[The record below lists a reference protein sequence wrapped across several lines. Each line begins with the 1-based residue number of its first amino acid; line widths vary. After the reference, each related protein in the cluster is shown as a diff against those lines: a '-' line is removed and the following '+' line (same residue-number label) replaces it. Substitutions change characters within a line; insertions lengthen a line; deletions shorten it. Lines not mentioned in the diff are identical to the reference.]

1 MNWLVE
7 ISKGLNE
14 MKKFLIKIA
23 YKILVKY
30 SYKYL
35 PYFYCGEIYKVE
47 NAHHTYDFDNQK
59 TTLTITAE
67 RKWH

>member
-67 RKWH
+67 REWH